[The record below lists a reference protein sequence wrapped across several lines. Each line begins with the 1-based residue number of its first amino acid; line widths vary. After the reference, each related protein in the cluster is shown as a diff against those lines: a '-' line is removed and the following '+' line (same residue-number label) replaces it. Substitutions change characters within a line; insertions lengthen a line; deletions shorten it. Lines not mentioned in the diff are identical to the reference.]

1 MLHDLTQAF
10 FRTLGQRAEAL
21 QPLPALAGQAA
32 RPLQAPGFA
41 ETGAMAGGGLPQ
53 AEDGFT
59 LDEILALTDSL
70 KRQVAPRGASA
81 RGSYR
86 RPLFRAR
93 A

>member
-10 FRTLGQRAEAL
+10 FRTLGQRDEAL

-32 RPLQAPGFA
+32 APLQAPGFA
-41 ETGAMAGGGLPQ
+41 ETGGSLPQ

>member
-1 MLHDLTQAF
+1 MLYDLTQAF
-10 FRTLGQRAEAL
+10 LRTLGQRAEAL

-32 RPLQAPGFA
+32 SPLQAPGFA
-41 ETGAMAGGGLPQ
+41 AAGGSLPQ
-53 AEDGFT
+53 ADDGFT

-70 KRQVAPRGASA
+70 KRQVVPRGASA